1 MLERAGARPEPLL
14 LLDLFAGA
22 GVYDLATPMARKT
35 REAEEGI
42 LRLLRAAG
50 PPPALAAPLLAA
62 VRALDPEGRLY
73 PGSAELVVRALRPQD
88 RALLVELH
96 PTDHAALAARY
107 AGRPGV
113 EVRREDGLRLLA
125 RTQPPAGRRAVV
137 LVDPSYEVAG
147 EEERVARAMAAAL
160 ARQPAAIYL
169 LWYPV
174 LERARTERLLADL
187 AEAGMGGALRVE
199 LGRLPDGAARG
210 LTASGVVVASAP
222 RGLASR
228 IAAGLPEL
236 ALALGARGPQ
246 LVTRLAM
253 PSRPRPRPGPGGGEP
268 GAGRP
273 GLSGAPR

>member
-22 GVYDLATPMARKT
+22 GVYDLTAPMARKT

-42 LRLLRAAG
+42 LRLLRAPG
-50 PPPALAAPLLAA
+50 PPPALAGPLIAA
-62 VRALDPEGRLY
+62 VHGLDPEGRLY

-96 PTDHAALAARY
+96 PTDHAALATRY

-137 LVDPSYEVAG
+137 LVDPSYELEG
-147 EEERVARAMAAAL
+147 EEERVAEAMAAAL
-160 ARQPAAIYL
+160 ARQPAAVYL

-174 LERARTERLLADL
+174 LERARAEALLARL
-187 AEAGMGGALRVE
+187 AQAGMGGALRVE
-199 LGRLPDGAARG
+199 LGRLPDGTARG

-228 IAAGLPEL
+228 IAAELPAL
-236 ALALGARGPQ
+236 ADALGARGPR
-246 LVTRLAM
+246 LVARLPM
-253 PSRPRPRPGPGGGEP
+253 PSRPRARPP
-268 GAGRP
+268 
-273 GLSGAPR
+273 LSGARR